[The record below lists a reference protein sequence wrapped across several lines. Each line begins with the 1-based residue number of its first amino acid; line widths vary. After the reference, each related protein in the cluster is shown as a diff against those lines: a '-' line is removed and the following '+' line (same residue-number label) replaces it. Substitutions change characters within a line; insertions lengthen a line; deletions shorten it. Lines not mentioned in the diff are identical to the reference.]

1 MTTAIKSSKYIALS
15 FRNSSEDKILA
26 ALTSDRTVIIWEWD
40 KSRATQA
47 TEINQIQQKTIVD
60 FNIMFFYPGD
70 DSLVLI
76 GETIHKNHFMK

>member
-26 ALTSDRTVIIWEWD
+26 ALTADKTVIIWEWD

-47 TEINQIQQKTIVD
+47 TEINQIQQKVSVD
-60 FNIMFFYPGD
+60 LNIMFFYPGD

-76 GETIHKNHFMK
+76 GETAHKNHFMK